1 MTYNG
6 PTRLTLELLSLHQNF
21 VPLLIDV
28 PLIPNVPLVINV
40 APLLFIAALLMFLS
54 LSMFLSNYNCPD
66 IMQCS
71 KCSGS
76 VVAVRESCDDDHLH
90 VMCVVT
96 RQAPR
101 AVRGYLRPAEV
112 LLLLC

>member
-40 APLLFIAALLMFLS
+40 PPLLMFLS

-71 KCSGS
+71 
-76 VVAVRESCDDDHLH
+76 AV
-90 VMCVVT
+90 
-96 RQAPR
+96 
-101 AVRGYLRPAEV
+101 
-112 LLLLC
+112 

>member
-6 PTRLTLELLSLHQNF
+6 PTRLTLELLSFHQNLG
-21 VPLLIDV
+21 PLLIDV
-28 PLIPNVPLVINV
+28 PPFINVPLLI
-40 APLLFIAALLMFLS
+40 IAV
-54 LSMFLSNYNCPD
+54 CPD
-66 IMQCS
+66 VIQCR
-71 KCSGS
+71 GS

-112 LLLLC
+112 LLLLW

>member
-6 PTRLTLELLSLHQNF
+6 PTRLTLELLSFHQNLG
-21 VPLLIDV
+21 PLLIDV
-28 PLIPNVPLVINV
+28 PLIPNVPPFINV
-40 APLLFIAALLMFLS
+40 PLLIIAV
-54 LSMFLSNYNCPD
+54 CPD
-66 IMQCS
+66 VIQ
-71 KCSGS
+71 CSGS

-101 AVRGYLRPAEV
+101 AVRGYLRPAEG
-112 LLLLC
+112 LLLLW